1 LTLNIVGVVCAL
13 AAEARH
19 LGPAPPRAQ
28 PLTSLGDG
36 TLLAV
41 SGMGRAAAAQS
52 ARALIGAGATALVSW
67 GMAGGLDPALSA
79 GTIFLPSEVISLD
92 GAAVVTARQWRERL
106 GAAIAA
112 CRPATRDSLTHGLL
126 TQGRLLT
133 SPKAVGSLAD
143 KATLFNGMRAMAVD
157 MESFAVAEV
166 ALANQL
172 PFIAVRVIVDS
183 AADVLPR
190 AVTAA
195 ADGEGHLQMWRLMGA
210 LARAPADLAPLIRL
224 ARRYRAANRSLAAVA
239 RVGSLAPY
247 AFSGAPDNL
256 S

>member
-1 LTLNIVGVVCAL
+1 MPLWSGSLTLNVVGVVCAL

-19 LGPAPPRAQ
+19 LGPATRRHESLT
-28 PLTSLGDG
+28 PLADG

-41 SGMGRAAAAQS
+41 SGMGAAAAARS
-52 ARALIGAGATALVSW
+52 ARALIDAGATALASW
-67 GMAGGLDPALSA
+67 GMAGGLDPALAA
-79 GTIFLPSEVISLD
+79 GTIFLPSEVISP
-92 GAAVVTARQWRERL
+92 GGMSVTTAPGWRERL
-106 GAAIAA
+106 GAALA
-112 CRPATRDSLTHGLL
+112 PQHPL

-133 SPKAVGSLAD
+133 SPKAVGSLAE
-143 KATLFNGMRAMAVD
+143 KASLFREMRAAAVD
-157 MESFAVAEV
+157 MESLAIAEV
-166 ALANQL
+166 ALSREL

-183 AADVLPR
+183 ASDALPQ

-195 ADGEGHLQMWRLMGA
+195 ADSEGHLQIWRLMGA
-210 LARAPADLAPLIRL
+210 LARTPADLAPLIRL

-247 AFSGAPDNL
+247 AFAVAAPGRV